1 MNVIG
6 RKTLKFAT
14 TKCAKVRMRITQKV
28 ALMKKFQI
36 GINQLDLFN
45 AVMDVYAHSD
55 SPIHNDVLYKRVI
68 KNLSASENILSEKS
82 PVGNNQQ
89 SYNLFKR
96 KVRWFQQTLKHA
108 GVLDKVP
115 DKRGEWCIKRENKND
130 LDKILPNLSVI
141 GFSTKL
147 GVAIIGYSQSVF
159 AKLNEPIHLILTSP
173 EYPLRNPRK
182 YGNVTEPEYVD
193 WVCKTIE
200 PVVKNLVDGGVLT
213 LNISND
219 IFLPH
224 SAARSL
230 YRERLVI
237 ALYERLGLY
246 KMDEIPWVNLSK
258 PPGPFQYASK
268 RRVQLNV
275 GWEAIYYFSNNPD
288 KVITDNRRVLEPHTE
303 DHLKLINSGGEK
315 RTAVKSDGAYR
326 IKEGS
331 YGRQTEGRIPKN
343 VIFAGTSCAENRKY
357 KRDAEELGYQPHGAM
372 MPIKVPDFLIRL
384 FTKENELVVD
394 PFAGSFTTA
403 KAAENLNRR
412 WIGVDPVVD
421 YVMGASCRFQDC
433 VGFKANFL

>member
-1 MNVIG
+1 M
-6 RKTLKFAT
+6 
-14 TKCAKVRMRITQKV
+14 
-28 ALMKKFQI
+28 
-36 GINQLDLFN
+36 INQLNLFTEIMN
-45 AVMDVYAHSD
+45 IYNHSEV
-55 SPIHNDVLYKRVI
+55 SVHNEVLYKHVI
-68 KNLSASENILSEKS
+68 KNLSMSENLLSEKS
-82 PVGNNQQ
+82 SVGNSGL

-108 GVLDKVP
+108 GVLDRVSG
-115 DKRGEWCIKRENKND
+115 KRGEWCLKREKKNE

-258 PPGPFQYASK
+258 PPGPIQYASK

-303 DHLKLINSGGEK
+303 AHMKLIIGGGVQ
-315 RTAVKSDGAYR
+315 RAAVKSDGAYR

-331 YGRQTEGRIPKN
+331 YGNQTIGRIPKN
-343 VIFAGTSCAENRKY
+343 VIFAGTACAGNRKY
-357 KRDAEELGYQPHGAM
+357 KRDAESLGLQSHGAM
-372 MPIKVPDFLIRL
+372 MPLKVPDFLIRL
-384 FTKENELVVD
+384 FTQENELVVD
-394 PFAGSFTTA
+394 PFAGSFTTG

-421 YVMGASCRFQDC
+421 YVMGAASRFQDC
-433 VGFKANFL
+433 AGFKRNIFLN

>member
-1 MNVIG
+1 M
-6 RKTLKFAT
+6 
-14 TKCAKVRMRITQKV
+14 
-28 ALMKKFQI
+28 
-36 GINQLDLFN
+36 DLFQAIISSYEN
-45 AVMDVYAHSD
+45 SAVPLSNNSIYKEITTRLGIDD
-55 SPIHNDVLYKRVI
+55 SVLTYKQAI
-68 KNLSASENILSEKS
+68 GKS
-82 PVGNNQQ
+82 LIQ
-89 SYNLFKR
+89 YNTFKR
-96 KVRWFQQTLKHA
+96 KVRWFQQTLKQA
-108 GVLDKVP
+108 GVLERIEGE
-115 DKRGEWCIKRENKND
+115 RGSWCLTKKKASE
-130 LDKILPNLSVI
+130 LDKILPHLSVI

-246 KMDEIPWVNLSK
+246 KMDEMPWVNLSK

-288 KVITDNRRVLEPHTE
+288 KVITDNRRVLNPHTE
-303 DHLKLINSGGEK
+303 AHLRLINSGGEK

-326 IKEGS
+326 IKDGS
-331 YGRQTEGRIPKN
+331 YGNQTEGSIPKN

-357 KRDAEELGYQPHGAM
+357 KRDSEALGYQSHGAM
-372 MPIKVPDFLIRL
+372 MPGKVPDFLIKL
-384 FTKENELVVD
+384 FTNENELVVD
-394 PFAGSFTTA
+394 PFGGSIRTGRS
-403 KAAENLNRR
+403 AETLKRR
-412 WIGVDPVVD
+412 WICVDPVVD
-421 YVMGASCRFQDC
+421 YVMGGSTRFIGC
-433 VGFKANFL
+433 EGFKMQSGYL

>member
-1 MNVIG
+1 M
-6 RKTLKFAT
+6 
-14 TKCAKVRMRITQKV
+14 QK
-28 ALMKKFQI
+28 
-36 GINQLDLFN
+36 QLNLFN
-45 AVMDVYAHSD
+45 EILNAYSQSEA
-55 SPIHNDVLYKRVI
+55 PISNETLYRKVTQS
-68 KNLSASENILSEKS
+68 LSLDDNTLNEKS
-82 PVGNNQQ
+82 PVGK
-89 SYNLFKR
+89 SGIGYNLFKR
-96 KVRWFQQTLKHA
+96 RVRWFQQSMKQA
-108 GVLDKVP
+108 GVLERVDG
-115 DKRGEWCIKRENKND
+115 KRGEWCLTKTKKNE
-130 LDKILPNLSVI
+130 LDKILHSLSVI

-200 PVVKNLVDGGVLT
+200 PVVRNLVDGGVLT

-303 DHLKLINSGGEK
+303 AHLKLINAGGMQ
-315 RTAVKSDGAYR
+315 RVAVKSDGAYR

-331 YGRQTEGRIPKN
+331 YGNQTEGRIPKN
-343 VIFAGTSCAENRKY
+343 VLFAGTACAENRKY
-357 KRDAEELGYQPHGAM
+357 KRAAEALGYQPHGAM

-412 WIGVDPVVD
+412 WIGVDPVID
-421 YVMGASCRFQDC
+421 YVMGAASRFQSSE
-433 VGFKANFL
+433 GFNQNFC